1 MQAAVS
7 PRPGHGRRR
16 GLVPPLA
23 ATAVAAVLSTTVP
36 AAALAEPV
44 PSPDGE
50 HGHPRVTTVDR
61 TGGLDPAGDTVTVSG
76 IGHAPGSLV
85 EVATWAVPAGSAD
98 TRSADDGAVPDDGN
112 AVTVE
117 VGSRGTFTVALDTGA
132 GFAAGAG
139 LDAEEDPFEIRL
151 LELAPA
157 PAGEAVAAAGGTWAP
172 GPAED
177 TGGGS
182 GEDASGDTGGS
193 APTASP
199 GAGTSVSETLP
210 AAPSA
215 PVVVGR
221 VPVAFAVTAAVPETA
236 PVTVPQAEPR
246 ARPAAPQAP
255 APREPG
261 TPALTVSR
269 TSGLDP
275 AGETVTVTGTG
286 YDTSKGVYVALCD
299 TSSAGPAQAPG
310 PCIGGVDMDGSGG
323 ASVWVSSNPPPY
335 GEGLTTPYTG
345 SGADGGFSVQLEV
358 RAGDENTDCT
368 ASGTECAVVTR
379 NDHTR
384 SSDRGQDVFVPV
396 SFGSGSGSGSGD
408 GGSGSGSGSG
418 GEAGNSGGGGG
429 GNGDGGNGSP
439 GRLPRTGAELHG
451 LVLAASVAAL
461 AGAAAL
467 FATRRRRGNDTATDP
482 AAG

>member
-44 PSPDGE
+44 PSPDRE

-85 EVATWAVPAGSAD
+85 EVATWAVPAGSAG
-98 TRSADDGAVPDDGN
+98 TRSADDGAVPDQGN

-157 PAGEAVAAAGGTWAP
+157 GDGGAATGGSWAP
-172 GPAED
+172 DPAED
-177 TGGGS
+177 TGGDT

-193 APTASP
+193 APAASP
-199 GAGTSVSETLP
+199 GAVTGVSAAVP

-221 VPVAFAVTAAVPETA
+221 VPVAFAVPAAVPETA
-236 PVTVPQAEPR
+236 PGTVPQAEPR

-261 TPALTVSR
+261 APALTVSR
-269 TSGLDP
+269 TSGLAP

-323 ASVWVSSNPPPY
+323 SSVWVSSNPPPY
-335 GEGLTTPYTG
+335 GEGLATPYTG
-345 SGADGGFSVQLEV
+345 SGTDGGFSVRLEV

-396 SFGSGSGSGSGD
+396 SFGPGSGAGAGD
-408 GGSGSGSGSG
+408 GGSGSGGDGAGSV
-418 GEAGNSGGGGG
+418 GGGD
-429 GNGDGGNGSP
+429 GDGGNGSP

-467 FATRRRRGNDTATDP
+467 FATRRRRGNGTAKDP
-482 AAG
+482 ASG

>member
-44 PSPDGE
+44 PSQDGE

-61 TGGLDPAGDTVTVSG
+61 TGGLDPEGDTVTVSG

-117 VGSRGTFTVALDTGA
+117 VGTRGTFTVALDTGA
-132 GFAAGAG
+132 GFAAVAG

-157 PAGEAVAAAGGTWAP
+157 GDAGAAAGGTRAP
-172 GPAED
+172 DPARD
-177 TGGGS
+177 TGGDT

-199 GAGTSVSETLP
+199 GAGTGVSEAVP

-221 VPVAFAVTAAVPETA
+221 VPVAFAATAAVPETA
-236 PVTVPQAEPR
+236 PGTLPRAEPR
-246 ARPAAPQAP
+246 ARPAAPRAP

-269 TSGLDP
+269 TSGLAPD
-275 AGETVTVTGTG
+275 GETVTVTGTG

-384 SSDRGQDVFVPV
+384 SSDRSQDVFVPV
-396 SFGSGSGSGSGD
+396 SFGSGSGSGD
-408 GGSGSGSGSG
+408 GGSGSGGQ
-418 GEAGNSGGGGG
+418 AGNSGGGEAGTSGG
-429 GNGDGGNGSP
+429 GGDGDGGNGSP
-439 GRLPRTGAELHG
+439 GRLPRTGAGLHG

-467 FATRRRRGNDTATDP
+467 FATRRRRGNGTATDP